1 MRIRVP
7 CAQHPVSSSCGSP
20 ETCRIPHSRSR
31 RVGRVSQSILKYHQ
45 PIMRT
50 TIDLPDH
57 LLVDAKKLAA
67 ERHVPLTRLLEESL
81 RAYLSEQRLRTRE
94 EPPSLPVLTGPRPV
108 AGVDLDDTSHLWE
121 LE

>member
-1 MRIRVP
+1 MM
-7 CAQHPVSSSCGSP
+7 
-20 ETCRIPHSRSR
+20 
-31 RVGRVSQSILKYHQ
+31 YHQ
-45 PIMRT
+45 HIMRT

-81 RAYLSEQRLRTRE
+81 RAYLGEQRLRSRE
-94 EPPSLPVLTGPRPV
+94 PIAPLPVLTSPAPM
-108 AGVDLDDTSHLWE
+108 AGVDLDDTSRLWE